1 MYSVYM
7 FNCFLSFHSPALHSM
22 FSVMALTGVSI
33 FFIERHLRNTTHV
46 LQSIMIIWISQK
58 KVWFSPS
65 WWYFANLA
73 KMLYVFE
80 IKSPCISRTLY
91 KCTMYDVSEKIMNSL
106 ITYSNKMN
114 WWVSELFVQITQSNY
129 WQRIGEHSGTN
140 TLYATR
146 SDVW

>member
-1 MYSVYM
+1 MYSVYK
-7 FNCFLSFHSPALHSM
+7 FNCFLPFHSPALHSM
-22 FSVMALTGVSI
+22 QWQRCFNLLHRKAS
-33 FFIERHLRNTTHV
+33 THV

-91 KCTMYDVSEKIMNSL
+91 KYTMYDVSEKIMNSL